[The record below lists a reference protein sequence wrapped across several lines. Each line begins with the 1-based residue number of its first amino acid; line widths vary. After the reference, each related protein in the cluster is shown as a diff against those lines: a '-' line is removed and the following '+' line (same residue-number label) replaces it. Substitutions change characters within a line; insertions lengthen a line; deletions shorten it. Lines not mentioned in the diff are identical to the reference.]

1 MIDIDVDEFNSAVM
15 EEDEFQ
21 NGEWDEEVI
30 DIEDCDNNE
39 VRTNVPF
46 AADLKRYVCPT
57 VMIWTT
63 LMNKTK

>member
-1 MIDIDVDEFNSAVM
+1 M

-39 VRTNVPF
+39 VRTN
-46 AADLKRYVCPT
+46 ACGRT
-57 VMIWTT
+57 
-63 LMNKTK
+63 